1 MAAFNLFLEKKS
13 LKKKNKKK
21 LYLNNLFQSKA
32 RASLHLTPPPRLPK
46 IISMQQ
52 NNYHFQNK
60 PLFLHI

>member
-32 RASLHLTPPPRLPK
+32 RASLHLTPPPAK
-46 IISMQQ
+46 
-52 NNYHFQNK
+52 NNLYATKQLSFSK
-60 PLFLHI
+60 

>member
-32 RASLHLTPPPRLPK
+32 RASLHLTPPPPAK
-46 IISMQQ
+46 
-52 NNYHFQNK
+52 NNLYATKQLSFSK
-60 PLFLHI
+60 